1 MVKTIPAPVI
11 VVLSEVLP
19 ETETHAGLNRL
30 FMHAGA
36 PGDPPVGV
44 NKQVKVQEWL
54 RQTNK
59 DASVNALE
67 VLGRL
72 IEPVIEAD
80 CDAPTIGEFRREC
93 KQKVEAALARCE
105 LHYVT
110 GGVIAGALG
119 PASKT
124 LDDLIRGRNM
134 DAIEQE
140 FTRALRN
147 VEVHPR
153 EAVSA
158 SSNIL
163 ESVCKVYIQDED
175 LAVPAKQDLPS
186 VWAVVRKDL
195 GFDPGAVEDRDL
207 KEILSGLLAVVS
219 GIGALRTHAS
229 SAHGSGRKAY
239 RLESR
244 HARLAVH
251 AAHTIVAFVLESWEQ
266 KKRPSGA

>member
-1 MVKTIPAPVI
+1 M
-11 VVLSEVLP
+11 
-19 ETETHAGLNRL
+19 
-30 FMHAGA
+30 
-36 PGDPPVGV
+36 
-44 NKQVKVQEWL
+44 QEWL

-59 DASVNALE
+59 NPSVNALE

-72 IEPVIEAD
+72 IEPVMEAD
-80 CDAPTIGEFRREC
+80 CDAPMVGEFRWER
-93 KQKVEAALARCE
+93 KRKIKAALARCE
-105 LHYVT
+105 LQYVT

-119 PASKT
+119 PASKR

-134 DAIEQE
+134 DALAEE

-147 VEVHPR
+147 VDANPR

-158 SSNIL
+158 GSNVL
-163 ESVCKVYIQDED
+163 ESVCKVYIQDEG
-175 LAVPAKQDLPS
+175 LPLPAKQDLPG

-195 GFDPGAVEDRDL
+195 GFDPSAVEDRDL

-229 SAHGSGRKAY
+229 SAHGSGRRSY
-239 RLESR
+239 RLEPR

-251 AAHTIVAFVLESWEQ
+251 AAHTVVAFVLESWE
-266 KKRPSGA
+266 KKKHPSGA